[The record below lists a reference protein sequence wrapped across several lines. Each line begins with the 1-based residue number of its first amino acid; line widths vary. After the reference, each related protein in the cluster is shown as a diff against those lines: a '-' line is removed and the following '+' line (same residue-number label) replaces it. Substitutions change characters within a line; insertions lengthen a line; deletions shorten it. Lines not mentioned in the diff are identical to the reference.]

1 MLVARTTAPRG
12 ANRANLIQAAFTVL
26 SERGYEATTIKTVA
40 QAAGVAPG
48 LIHYYFAS
56 KEELLIAVVEDAAER
71 YASEMAG
78 VRASLS
84 PAQALSAAAE
94 ARKERVEREPDR
106 ERLRFELLALALR
119 HPSLR
124 PAAARVLST
133 GREGITRL
141 FASVAGSDVT
151 GDTSDT
157 SDTSDGMPAVFLAI
171 LDGVAL
177 QRLVDPDFDL
187 DAAYQAIERLA
198 QCILVERPDA

>member
-1 MLVARTTAPRG
+1 MARTTAPRG
-12 ANRANLIQAAFTVL
+12 ANRANLVQAAFTVL
-26 SERGYEATTIKTVA
+26 SERGYEATTIKAVA

-56 KEELLIAVVEDAAER
+56 KEDLLIAVVEDAAER
-71 YASEMAG
+71 YATEMED
-78 VRASLS
+78 VRASL
-84 PAQALSAAAE
+84 PPDQALGAAADT
-94 ARKERVEREPDR
+94 RKERVEREPDR

-133 GREGITRL
+133 GRDGIARL
-141 FASVAGSDVT
+141 FASVT
-151 GDTSDT
+151 GHDSTGET
-157 SDTSDGMPAVFLAI
+157 NGLPAVFLAI

-177 QRLVDPDFDL
+177 QRLLDPAFDL

-198 QCILVERPDA
+198 RCVLAERPAS

>member
-1 MLVARTTAPRG
+1 MTMARTTAPRG

-26 SERGYEATTIKTVA
+26 SERGYEATTIKAVA

-56 KEELLIAVVEDAAER
+56 KEDLLIAVVEDAAER
-71 YASEMAG
+71 YATEMDY
-78 VRASLS
+78 VRASLA
-84 PAQALSAAAE
+84 PAQALSAAAA

-119 HPSLR
+119 HPTLR

-133 GREGITRL
+133 GRDGIARL
-141 FASVAGSDVT
+141 FASAAAGDMK
-151 GDTSDT
+151 GDMN
-157 SDTSDGMPAVFLAI
+157 DGMPAVFLAI

-177 QRLVDPDFDL
+177 QRLADPAFDL
-187 DAAYQAIERLA
+187 DAAYRAIERLA
-198 QCILVERPDA
+198 QCLLAERSAG

>member
-1 MLVARTTAPRG
+1 MLVARTTAPHG

-56 KEELLIAVVEDAAER
+56 KQELLIAVVEDAAER

-78 VRASLS
+78 VRAALS
-84 PAQALSAAAE
+84 PAQALTAAAE
-94 ARKERVEREPDR
+94 ARKERVEHEPDR

-141 FASVAGSDVT
+141 FASVTGSDVT
-151 GDTSDT
+151 GDT

-198 QCILVERPDA
+198 QRILVERPDA